1 LIAMVSDV
9 AGCELVESFG
19 RLDELLAGH
28 RRRGS
33 SIGFVPTLGGLHR
46 GHAAL
51 IGAARRSSDVVVVS
65 AFLNPTQFEDPA
77 DLARYPHELAADRAL
92 AAAAGAD
99 VVFAPSA
106 EAMYPHGSPEVTVD
120 PGALGA
126 ILEGAARPGHF
137 RGVATVV
144 TKLLALVR
152 PSAAYFGEKDYQQLV
167 LVRQLVRDLCLP
179 VAIVACPTVRE
190 PDGLAVSSRNAFL
203 DADARRAAT
212 VLYRA
217 LRAGA
222 EAVSS
227 GVADAS
233 RIESVM
239 RAVVASEPAV
249 SLDYAL
255 PVAEGH
261 LERLEAVTGDVVL
274 LIAARVGTVRLID
287 NLRARR

>member
-1 LIAMVSDV
+1 LIAMVADV
-9 AGCELVESFG
+9 AGCELVESFA

-33 SIGFVPTLGGLHR
+33 SVGFVPTLGGLHQ

-65 AFLNPTQFEDPA
+65 VFLNPTQFEDPA
-77 DLARYPHELAADRAL
+77 DLARYPHELVADLAL

-106 EAMYPHGSPEVTVD
+106 EAMYPQGSPEVTVD

-126 ILEGAARPGHF
+126 VLEGAARPGHF

-144 TKLLALVR
+144 AKLFALVR

-179 VAIVACPTVRE
+179 LAIVACPTVRD
-190 PDGLAVSSRNAFL
+190 PDGLAVSSRNALL
-203 DADARRAAT
+203 DADERRAAT

-222 EAVSS
+222 DAVRS
-227 GVADAS
+227 GVADAGG
-233 RIESVM
+233 IESVM

-255 PVAEGH
+255 PVADGR
-261 LERLEAVTGDVVL
+261 LERSEVVTGDVVL
-274 LIAARVGTVRLID
+274 LIAARVGAVRLID